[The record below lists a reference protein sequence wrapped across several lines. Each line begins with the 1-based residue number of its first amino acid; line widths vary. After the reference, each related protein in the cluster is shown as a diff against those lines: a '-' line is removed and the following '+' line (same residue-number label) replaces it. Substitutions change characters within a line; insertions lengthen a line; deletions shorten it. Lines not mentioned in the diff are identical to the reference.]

1 MNILL
6 AGYNLD
12 YDLIRTLKEK
22 SGLTQDLTPETIS
35 AAYARISRSPKPV
48 NELREISRDEV
59 EKARLSNRNIVF
71 EMGHSSVA
79 EHAVFNIDV
88 IGVSRL
94 LVEEIEK
101 FRLCSFTE
109 KSQRYVLFNN
119 DFVIPEEIRQANLT
133 DLFVSTI
140 NAQNEFYQSLYEKL
154 RPYIFE
160 KHKGLAEDPANKS
173 MLEGWA
179 KEDARYAISMATQT
193 QLGMTINARNL
204 ELMLRRLAAHPLAEA
219 KEYSEKLYE
228 ATKEIAPSLIR
239 YTQATEYDKSAR
251 NNLRDNTLSRQQ
263 FLPFSLITDHDLF
276 TRQNLRDQTS
286 ILSEKYFS
294 ISKKLST
301 VHLTSFSP
309 NADNKIAATLLF
321 SSSNLYYSQ
330 CLHVAEKMNKK
341 EKSALFKTAFEKLYA
356 HDSVLREMENVD
368 LQFELILSSS
378 CFGQLKRHRMS
389 TIIAQEYDPQLIV
402 TVPPSIKE
410 IKMKNDFLK
419 LIHTTQKAYEQIRK
433 KAPLAA
439 AYVLTNAH
447 RKRVLM
453 KLNAREMYHLSRM
466 RADQHAQWDIHDLTD
481 KMLKQAKK
489 VMPLTLMMACGKD
502 NFPDLF
508 KKTFPREWISRKK
521 NAK

>member
-1 MNILL
+1 MKILL

-12 YDLIRTLKEK
+12 YDLIRSLKDK

-48 NELREISRDEV
+48 NELRELAREEV
-59 EKARLSNRNIVF
+59 DKARQSNRNIVF

-109 KSQRYVLFNN
+109 KSQRYVLFNK
-119 DFVIPEEIRQANLT
+119 DFVVPEEIRQADLT
-133 DLFVSTI
+133 DLFVSTVEM
-140 NAQNEFYQSLYEKL
+140 QNDYYHALYEKL

-160 KHKGLAEDPANKS
+160 KHKDLAKDPANKS

-179 KEDARYAISMATQT
+179 KEDARYAIAMATQT

-219 KEYSEKLYE
+219 KEYSKKLYA

-239 YTQATEYDKSAR
+239 YTQATDYDK
-251 NNLRDNTLSRQQ
+251 
-263 FLPFSLITDHDLF
+263 F
-276 TRQNLRDQTS
+276 TRQNLRRRADALLKHSTGVS
-286 ILSEKYFS
+286 
-294 ISKKLST
+294 KLSS
-301 VHLTSFSP
+301 VNLTSCTLS
-309 NADNKIAATLLF
+309 ADRKIAAALLF
-321 SSSNLYYSQ
+321 SSSDIRYSR
-330 CLHVAEKMNKK
+330 CMSMAGKLNPRGKR
-341 EKSALFKTAFEKLYA
+341 ALFKTAFENIQP
-356 HDSVLREMENVD
+356 HDAVLREMENVD

-378 CFGQLKRHRMS
+378 CFAQLKRHRMS
-389 TIIAQEYDPQLIV
+389 TIIAQDYNPQLGV
-402 TVPPSIKE
+402 TIPPSIKA
-410 IKMKNDFLK
+410 IGQQKDFLA
-419 LIHTTQKAYEQIRK
+419 IMRQTQNAYEQIRK
-433 KAPLAA
+433 KDPLAA

-453 KLNAREMYHLSRM
+453 KLNAREMYHLARL
-466 RADQHAQWDIHDLTD
+466 RADAHAQWDIRDLTE
-481 KMLKQAKK
+481 KMLRQARK

-502 NFPDLF
+502 KFPDLR
-508 KKTFPREWISRKK
+508 KKTFPYG
-521 NAK
+521 